1 MRSIKKISIIVG
13 IFIVTSSIF
22 LISNSTNLNES
33 SLVDNKIIL
42 QQIKFDA
49 IYLEDEKIVRI
60 LFEDVSNNTESAIL
74 EVLGMDVTYHKEYK
88 FDINSSFI
96 TDMELEQIP
105 KYGWKTTPVTLEIQH
120 SEFGKI
126 GLKTEIIEP
135 NQTIPM
141 IIVEKK

>member
-1 MRSIKKISIIVG
+1 MLSIVIV
-13 IFIVTSSIF
+13 SIF
-22 LISNSTNLNES
+22 SISVAVNLMGA
-33 SLVDNKIIL
+33 SLDDKIIL

-49 IYLEDEKIVRI
+49 VYLEDEKVVLIS
-60 LFEDVSNNTESAIL
+60 FEDDSNNTESAIL
-74 EVLGMDVTYHKEYK
+74 EVLGMDVTFHKEYK
-88 FDINSSFI
+88 FDNNSSFV
-96 TDMELEQIP
+96 TEMPLWQIP

-135 NQTIPM
+135 NQGTSI

>member
-96 TDMELEQIP
+96 TEMELEQIP

>member
-1 MRSIKKISIIVG
+1 MRSIKKISIIVR

-96 TDMELEQIP
+96 TEMELEQIP